1 MPRQRRPEVTRQVL
15 IDAAFGE
22 IHRKGFQAAS
32 VDEILER
39 TGVTKGAL
47 YHHFPSKLDL
57 GYAVVE
63 DRLSKALLQY
73 WLLPLQAEPD
83 PIAALLKT
91 IKTAVAG
98 LTDESVCLGCPIANL
113 AQEMS
118 PVDEGFRERIDRLY
132 RVWQDGVAG
141 LIERGKEIGKVR
153 RDVDARSAAIF
164 IVASIAGTRVIAK
177 SAKDKEV
184 VRQCMENLCAY
195 IEGLR
200 PAKRRNQA
208 RRSRV

>member
-1 MPRQRRPEVTRQVL
+1 ML